1 MKNMGLVRA
10 EIELVNASDISFAEA
25 GVIDESAI
33 RKMKVTALV
42 DSGSVMMAINETVKG
57 QLGLKTKDRRPS
69 LLADGTVTELDVVGP
84 IEIRFKNRFST
95 TNALVLPG
103 NEEVLLGAIPMEEM
117 DVLIHPNKEQLIVNP
132 EHPNKP
138 QMVLK

>member
-1 MKNMGLVRA
+1 MGLVRA

-25 GVIDESAI
+25 GVIDESKI
-33 RKMKVTALV
+33 RKMKVMALV
-42 DSGSVMMAINETVKG
+42 DSDSVMMAINETVKG
-57 QLGLKTKDRRPS
+57 QLGLKVKDRRPS

-117 DVLIHPNKEQLIVNP
+117 DVLIHPNREELIINP
-132 EHPNKP
+132 DHPNKP

>member
-1 MKNMGLVRA
+1 M
-10 EIELVNASDISFAEA
+10 
-25 GVIDESAI
+25 
-33 RKMKVTALV
+33 
-42 DSGSVMMAINETVKG
+42 
-57 QLGLKTKDRRPS
+57 GLKTKDRRPS

>member
-1 MKNMGLVRA
+1 MGLVRA

-25 GVIDESAI
+25 GVIEESKI
-33 RKMKVTALV
+33 RKVNVIALV

-69 LLADGTVTELDVVGP
+69 LLADGTVKELDVVGP
-84 IEIRFKNRFST
+84 IEIRFQNRFST

-117 DVLIHPNKEQLIVNP
+117 DVLIHPSKEQLIVNP